1 MMPVM
6 ESLLLRF
13 VRCSNVRLVR
23 TYVLFL
29 ILFQFL
35 GLATIIFGL
44 LSGSFLGIA
53 LADVKAL
60 SAFKAYFL
68 NSDNLMTLS
77 IIVGLLQIVFG
88 KCVAAAQVIYLKGWK
103 YGVAPIGWILVIV
116 AAIAAFGLPMVGIAL
131 SPMMLNVCNGLIAI
145 GLLVALLYNSPGKNV
160 FLNFGS
166 GLWNAYNIASGL
178 LGDTLSYIRLFAIG
192 LTGAILGGVF
202 NELAFTMTDGM
213 NIVLRSVMVLLI
225 LLIGHSI
232 NFGLCM
238 ISSLV
243 HPLRLTFVEYYK
255 NAEFGGGG
263 KTFTPFKLEK

>member
-1 MMPVM
+1 
-6 ESLLLRF
+6 
-13 VRCSNVRLVR
+13 
-23 TYVLFL
+23 
-29 ILFQFL
+29 
-35 GLATIIFGL
+35 
-44 LSGSFLGIA
+44 
-53 LADVKAL
+53 
-60 SAFKAYFL
+60 
-68 NSDNLMTLS
+68 
-77 IIVGLLQIVFG
+77 
-88 KCVAAAQVIYLKGWK
+88 
-103 YGVAPIGWILVIV
+103 VAPIGWILVIV
-116 AAIAAFGLPMVGIAL
+116 AAIAAFGLPMLGIAL